1 MKIQSMTMPDER
13 FALVAEDLVSNPGVA
28 IGSRATGA
36 KKGFGSSSLTIN
48 DKIFA
53 MLFKERLV
61 VKLPRQR
68 VNTLIE
74 LEAGERFDP
83 GHGRLMREC
92 LAVDPRSDADWLR
105 LATEG
110 MEFVV
115 SKR

>member
-1 MKIQSMTMPDER
+1 MIQSTTTPDER
-13 FALVAEDLVSNPGVA
+13 FAVVAEALVGKPGVA

-36 KKGFGSSSLTIN
+36 KKGFGSSALTID

-61 VKLPRQR
+61 VKLPRKR
-68 VNTLIE
+68 VEALIE
-74 LEAGERFDP
+74 LGAGERFDP
-83 GHGRLMREC
+83 GHGRLMKEW
-92 LAVDPRSDADWLR
+92 LAVNPQSDDEWLR